1 LPLGRDK
8 RFLNGNRIVNRY
20 VIGGWSIS
28 GIQNYRAG
36 APLAITT
43 NGRLSASSDLD
54 GTTYNN
60 VNLRPNTVVGVN
72 PRTGLTCGNIDPAT
86 GLYLNSAA
94 FVDPRPFTFGN
105 AARRLS
111 YARGCGGSNENVSL
125 MKYQPFLA
133 VVYKIADGFR
143 GKLWL
148 LSCLREGGVYDLR
161 RRRGVALQVE
171 QRKQSAL

>member
-1 LPLGRDK
+1 M
-8 RFLNGNRIVNRY
+8 
-20 VIGGWSIS
+20 IGGWSIS

-125 MKYQPFLA
+125 MKYQPFLEGRLTA
-133 VVYKIADGFR
+133 RFGAEAFNLFNRKNFADPATNFDNLNFGKISTAGPAR
-143 GKLWL
+143 
-148 LSCLREGGVYDLR
+148 V
-161 RRRGVALQVE
+161 LQLNL
-171 QRKQSAL
+171 KIIW